1 MQIGIPDTGTTTIKD
16 DAEAPPARFW
26 LVAAIASLGGLLFG
40 YDTGIIAGALLF
52 IRTEFALSTFWEG
65 FVAGAALIG
74 AIGGVMIGGH
84 LADSLGRRLLIF
96 ICAIL
101 FIVASVICG
110 AAPEL
115 WTLIAGRVLVGVAV
129 GIASMV
135 TPIYLAEI
143 SPPAQRG
150 TIVSFNSLCIV
161 AGMFGSYLLSYWM
174 VDWTHG
180 WRWMLGFG
188 VLPGALLACG
198 IALLPASPRW
208 LASQGRFDE
217 ARDVLCHMRPEDAVD
232 AELRLLK
239 RDARRQAN
247 DHEPSWGALFQPRYR
262 RVLIVGVLL
271 GFFQQATGIN
281 AVLYFAPRIFEQAGA
296 DTPALAILSTA
307 AVGFV
312 NVLFTL
318 VALRLVDRSGR
329 RALLL
334 WGIGGIDVM
343 LLAFAGGSLM
353 GQESLLFAAL
363 CIGGFIAFFAV
374 SLGSVYYVLASEIF
388 PQAIRGRAMSLVA
401 GVVWST
407 NLGVTIVFPTINAA
421 LGNGGSFLL
430 FAAIG
435 GLAFLFTWR
444 MVPET
449 RGRSLEEIGRL
460 FEPEARGAA

>member
-1 MQIGIPDTGTTTIKD
+1 MQVSVPELSSDF
-16 DAEAPPARFW
+16 AETDSSSDSPPARFW

-52 IRTEFALSTFWEG
+52 IREEFGLSTLMEG
-65 FVAGAALIG
+65 VVAGAALVG
-74 AIGGVMIGGH
+74 AVGGVMVGGH
-84 LADSLGRRLLIF
+84 LADSIGRRLLIF
-96 ICAIL
+96 VCAL
-101 FIVASVICG
+101 VFIVASVICG
-110 AAPEL
+110 IAPEL

-174 VDWTHG
+174 VDWTEG

-188 VLPGALLACG
+188 VLPGTLLALG
-198 IALLPASPRW
+198 IMLLPASPRW
-208 LASQGRFDE
+208 LASQGRFND
-217 ARDVLCHMRPEDAVD
+217 AREVLYHMRPADAVD
-232 AELRLLK
+232 AELALLK
-239 RDARRQAN
+239 RDARQQAKQE
-247 DHEPSWGALFQPRYR
+247 DATWATLFQPRYR
-262 RVLIVGVLL
+262 RVLTVGVLL

-281 AVLYFAPRIFEQAGA
+281 AVLYFAPRIFEKAGA

-318 VALRLVDRSGR
+318 VALRLVDRAGR

-343 LLAFAGGSLM
+343 LIAFGLGAFA

-363 CIGGFIAFFAV
+363 CLGGFIAFFAV
-374 SLGSVYYVLASEIF
+374 SLGSVYYVIASEIF
-388 PQAIRGRAMSLVA
+388 PQAIRSRAMSLVA
-401 GVVWST
+401 GVVWTT
-407 NLGVTIVFPTINAA
+407 NLGVTIVFPSINAA

-430 FAAIG
+430 FAGIG
-435 GLAFLFTWR
+435 AVAFLFTWR
-444 MVPET
+444 MIPET

-460 FEPEARGAA
+460 FHAD